1 MSIGILQLII
11 VVMIVYLGGMLAI
24 GFYGKK
30 YANSFADYLTA
41 AKQGT
46 FLMVCGSYIGS
57 HIGNGIVV
65 GGAEYGAMYG
75 IGGIWY
81 GVGSALGYILFAFV
95 LAKVLYKSNELTMS
109 DILNKRYGARVTGT
123 TFAVINALAGMSI
136 MAGQIIAGRN
146 LFAYFGMNATLGAI
160 AVCVIVF
167 IYSSM
172 SGQWGVLMTDMIQVA
187 IIIVCTLIVF
197 GCLLSQGG
205 MGIMKA
211 ALPESFFELI
221 PFELDTWVM
230 MLFPSMLYGLI
241 SSASFQRNNSA
252 KSQKVAVHSAFWG
265 AIILLPYVV
274 LPVLIGMYGIALYP
288 DAAPG
293 TILFQVLVQNFPP
306 LVAALM
312 IAALM
317 AAVMSTVD
325 SQLIYI
331 TGSMTNDIYKTFID
345 KDADEKKLNK
355 IAKISTIVIGVVVL
369 YLALGA
375 KTIISML
382 SAAYTFM
389 CAGTLV
395 MFVGGIFWKKAT
407 RAGAVASSITGMAF
421 VFLYK
426 YAGVHLPVS
435 SIFPILPSLIAY
447 VVVSL
452 MTQPKGEA
460 K

>member
-1 MSIGILQLII
+1 MNIVQLII
-11 VVMIVYLGGMLAI
+11 IVMVLYLGAMLAV

-30 YANSFADYLTA
+30 YANSFEDYLTA

-65 GGAEYGAMYG
+65 GGAEYGAIYG
-75 IGGIWY
+75 IGGVWY

-95 LAKVLYKSNELTMS
+95 LSRVLYKNGDLTMS
-109 DILNKRYGARVTGT
+109 DALNRRYGARITGT
-123 TFAVINALAGMSI
+123 VFAVINALAGMSI

-146 LFAYFGMNATLGAI
+146 LFAYFGMNATLGAVI
-160 AVCVIVF
+160 VCVIVF

-187 IIIVCTLIVF
+187 IIIVCTLIAF
-197 GCLLSQGG
+197 GCMIGQGG
-205 MGIMKA
+205 LSVIGS
-211 ALPESFFELI
+211 ALPESFFEWI

-252 KSQKVAVHSAFWG
+252 KNERVAFHSAFWG
-265 AIILLPYVV
+265 AVVLLPYVI
-274 LPVLIGMYGIALYP
+274 LPVLMGMYGIALYP

-293 TILFQVLVQNFPP
+293 TILFKVLIENFPP
-306 LVAALM
+306 IVAALM

-331 TGSMTNDIYKTFID
+331 TGSITNDIYKNYFD
-345 KDADEKKLNK
+345 RKADERKLNR
-355 IAKISTIVIGVVVL
+355 IAHVATVVIGLITL

-375 KTIISML
+375 DTIIAML
-382 SAAYTFM
+382 SSAYTFM

-407 RAGAVASSITGMAF
+407 RQGAVASAAAGMFF
-421 VFLYK
+421 VFLNK
-426 YAGVHLPVS
+426 YAGVEFPAEAV
-435 SIFPILPSLIAY
+435 FPILPSLIAY
-447 VVVSL
+447 VAVSL
-452 MTQPKGEA
+452 MTQKQAG

>member
-1 MSIGILQLII
+1 MNILKLIV
-11 VVMIVYLGGMLAI
+11 VVMIVYLGAMLAV

-30 YANSFADYLTA
+30 YANSFEDYLTA
-41 AKQGT
+41 ARQGT

-65 GGAEYGAMYG
+65 GGAEYGAIYG

-95 LAKVLYKSNELTMS
+95 LSKRLYHSRQLTIS
-109 DILNKRYGARVTGT
+109 DILNKRYGARITGT
-123 TFAVINALAGMSI
+123 IFAIVNALAGMSI

-146 LFAYFGMNATLGAI
+146 LFAYFGMNATLGAVT
-160 AVCVIVF
+160 VCVIVF

-187 IIIVCTLIVF
+187 IIIVCTLIAF
-197 GCLLSQGG
+197 GCMVGQGG
-205 MGIMKA
+205 LGIMRA
-211 ALPESFFELI
+211 ALPDSFFELI
-221 PFELDTWVM
+221 PFEIDTWVM

-252 KSQKVAVHSAFWG
+252 KTEKVAFHSAFWG
-265 AIILLPYVV
+265 AIVLLPYVI

-306 LVAALM
+306 IVAALM

-331 TGSMTNDIYKTFID
+331 TGSVTNDLYRAYIGKN
-345 KDADEKKLNK
+345 ASEKKLNG
-355 IAKISTIVIGVVVL
+355 IAHAATIVIGVIVL
-369 YLALGA
+369 YFALGA
-375 KTIISML
+375 TTIISML
-382 SAAYTFM
+382 SSAYTFM

-395 MFVGGIFWKKAT
+395 MFVGGLFWKKAT
-407 RAGAVASSITGMAF
+407 KAGAIASSVTGMFF
-421 VFLYK
+421 VFLYR
-426 YAGVHLPVS
+426 YCGVQLPIS
-435 SIFPILPSLIAY
+435 SIFPILPSLAAY
-447 VVVSL
+447 IIVSL
-452 MTQPKGEA
+452 MTQKKQA
-460 K
+460 

>member
-1 MSIGILQLII
+1 MLTLIA
-11 VVMIVYLGGMLAI
+11 VVMFVYLAGMLAI

-30 YANSFADYLTA
+30 YANSFEDYLTA

-95 LAKVLYKSNELTMS
+95 LSKVLYKKNELTMS
-109 DILNKRYGARVTGT
+109 DLLNHRYGARITGT
-123 TFAVINALAGMSI
+123 IFAVVNALAGMSI

-146 LFAYFGMNATLGAI
+146 LFSYFGMNATVGAA
-160 AVCVIVF
+160 AVCLIVF
-167 IYSSM
+167 IYSSL
-172 SGQWGVLMTDMIQVA
+172 SGQWGVMMTDLIQVG
-187 IIIVCTLIVF
+187 IIIVCTVIAF
-197 GCLLSQGG
+197 GCMLGQGG
-205 MGIMKA
+205 MTVITA
-211 ALPESFFELI
+211 NLPDTFFEFI
-221 PFELDTWVM
+221 PFEMNTWVM

-252 KSQKVAVHSAFWG
+252 KTQKVAFHSAFWG
-265 AIILLPYVV
+265 AIILLPYVF
-274 LPVLIGMYGIALYP
+274 LPVLLGMYGKALYP
-288 DAAPG
+288 DAEAG
-293 TILFQVLVQNFPP
+293 TILFKVLIENFPP
-306 LVAALM
+306 IVAALM

-325 SQLIYI
+325 SQIIYI
-331 TGSMTNDIYKTFID
+331 TGSVTNDLYKTYVD
-345 KDADEKKLNK
+345 KDADEKKLNV
-355 IAKISTIVIGVVVL
+355 IAKAATIVIGLVVL
-369 YLALGA
+369 YLALNA

-382 SAAYTFM
+382 SSAYTFM

-395 MFVGGIFWKKAT
+395 MFVGGIFWDKAT
-407 RAGAVASSITGMAF
+407 RAGAVAGSVTGMFF

-426 YAGVHLPVS
+426 FCGVTLPVS
-435 SIFPILPSLIAY
+435 SVFPLLPSAIAF
-447 VVVSL
+447 VAVSL
-452 MTQPKGEA
+452 ATQPKAVKEG
-460 K
+460 

>member
-1 MSIGILQLII
+1 MNILQLIV
-11 VVMIVYLGGMLAI
+11 VVMVLYLGGMLAV

-30 YANSFADYLTA
+30 YANSFEDYLTA

-65 GGAEYGAMYG
+65 GGAEYGAIYG

-81 GVGSALGYILFAFV
+81 GVGSALGYVLFAFV
-95 LAKVLYKSNELTMS
+95 LSKRLYRSEQLTMS
-109 DILNKRYGARVTGT
+109 DILNHRYGARITGT
-123 TFAVINALAGMSI
+123 IFAVFNALAAMSI
-136 MAGQIIAGRN
+136 MAGQIIAGKN
-146 LFAYFGMNATLGAI
+146 LFSYFGMNATLGAA
-160 AVCVIVF
+160 AVCIIVF
-167 IYSSM
+167 IYSTM

-187 IIIVCTLIVF
+187 VIFFCTVIVF
-197 GCLLSQGG
+197 GCMLSQGG
-205 MGIMKA
+205 LGLMRVV
-211 ALPESFFELI
+211 LPSSFYELI
-221 PFELDTWVM
+221 PFEIDTWVM

-241 SSASFQRNNSA
+241 SSASFQRNMSCKDEKTA
-252 KSQKVAVHSAFWG
+252 FHSAFWG
-265 AIILLPYVV
+265 AMILLPYVV
-274 LPVLIGMYGIALYP
+274 LPVMIGMYGIALYP

-293 TILFQVLVQNFPP
+293 TILFHVLIEAFPP

-325 SQLIYI
+325 SQLIYV
-331 TGSMTNDIYKTFID
+331 TGSFTNDIYKAYFD
-345 KDADEKKLNK
+345 KNASEKKLNR
-355 IAKISTIVIGVVVL
+355 IAHAATFLIGIIVL

-407 RAGAVASSITGMAF
+407 KAGAIASSITGMLF
-421 VFLYK
+421 VILYK
-426 YAGVHLPVS
+426 YCGVQLPVS

-447 VVVSL
+447 IIVSL
-452 MTQPKGEA
+452 MTQPKEA
-460 K
+460 AKR

>member
-1 MSIGILQLII
+1 MNILNLIV
-11 VVMIVYLGGMLAI
+11 VVMIVYLGAMLAI

-30 YANSFADYLTA
+30 YANSFEDYLTA
-41 AKQGT
+41 ARQGT

-65 GGAEYGAMYG
+65 GGAEYGAIYG

-95 LAKVLYKSNELTMS
+95 LSKRLYHSRQLTIS
-109 DILNKRYGARVTGT
+109 DILNKRYGARITGT
-123 TFAVINALAGMSI
+123 IFAIVSALAGMSI

-146 LFAYFGMNATLGAI
+146 LFAYFGMNATLGAV
-160 AVCVIVF
+160 AVCIIVF
-167 IYSSM
+167 IYSSL

-187 IIIVCTLIVF
+187 IIIVCTLIAF
-197 GCLLSQGG
+197 GFMVGQGG
-205 MGIMKA
+205 LGIMRA
-211 ALPESFFELI
+211 ALPDSFFELI
-221 PFELDTWVM
+221 PFEIDTWVM

-252 KSQKVAVHSAFWG
+252 KTEKVAFHSAFWG
-265 AIILLPYVV
+265 AIVLLPYVI

-306 LVAALM
+306 IVAALM

-331 TGSMTNDIYKTFID
+331 TGSVTNDLYRAYIGKN
-345 KDADEKKLNK
+345 ASEKKLNG
-355 IAKISTIVIGVVVL
+355 IAHVATLVIGVIVL
-369 YLALGA
+369 YFALGA
-375 KTIISML
+375 TTIISML
-382 SAAYTFM
+382 SSAYTFM

-395 MFVGGIFWKKAT
+395 MFVGGLFWKRAT
-407 RAGAVASSITGMAF
+407 KAGAIASSVTGMFF
-421 VFLYK
+421 VFLYR
-426 YAGVHLPVS
+426 YCGVQLPMS
-435 SIFPILPSLIAY
+435 SIFPILPSLAAY
-447 VVVSL
+447 IIVSL
-452 MTQPKGEA
+452 MTQPKQE
-460 K
+460 

>member
-1 MSIGILQLII
+1 MNILNLI
-11 VVMIVYLGGMLAI
+11 VVVMVLYLAGMLAV

-30 YANSFADYLTA
+30 YANSFEDYLTA

-46 FLMVCGSYIGS
+46 FMMVCGSYIGS

-81 GVGSALGYILFAFV
+81 GVGSALGYILFAFI
-95 LAKVLYKSNELTMS
+95 LSKMLYRSSELTMS
-109 DILNKRYGARVTGT
+109 DVLNKRYGARITGT
-123 TFAVINALAGMSI
+123 IFAVVNALAGMSI

-146 LFAYFGMNATLGAI
+146 LFAYFGMNATLGAV

-167 IYSSM
+167 IYSSL

-187 IIIVCTLIVF
+187 IIIVCTLVAF
-197 GCLLSQGG
+197 GCMVGQGG
-205 MGIMKA
+205 IGIMKA
-211 ALPESFFELI
+211 ALPASFFELI

-252 KSQKVAVHSAFWG
+252 KTEKVAFHSAFWG

-274 LPVLIGMYGIALYP
+274 LPVMIGMYGVALYP

-293 TILFQVLVQNFPP
+293 TILFQVLIQNFPP
-306 LVAALM
+306 IVAALM

-331 TGSMTNDIYKTFID
+331 TGSMTNDIYKAYID
-345 KDADEKKLNK
+345 KDADEKKLNT
-355 IAKISTIVIGVVVL
+355 IAKIATVVIGVVVL

-395 MFVGGIFWKKAT
+395 MFVGGLFWKKAT
-407 RAGAVASSITGMAF
+407 KAGAIASSVTGMLF

-426 YAGVHLPVS
+426 YCGVTLPVS

-447 VVVSL
+447 VAVSL
-452 MTQPKGEA
+452 MTQPKEKA
-460 K
+460 V